1 MDVNSSI
8 SLLSH
13 IHTITAD
20 FITEK
25 LKERGFPD
33 FASSHGNI
41 LFQLSVNEKMTMS
54 ELAEKINR
62 DKSTTTVLVRK
73 LEAEDFITGEPDPAD
88 KRSRI
93 IFLTAKGKQFNNTAM
108 ELSKDL
114 LSTFYK
120 GFTEKEKETFF
131 QTLLK
136 IKENFKQS
144 ASTACL

>member
-8 SLLSH
+8 SLLSN

-20 FITEK
+20 FLIEK
-25 LKERGFPD
+25 LKEHGYPD

-41 LFQLSVNEKMTMS
+41 LFQLSVNEKMPMG
-54 ELAEKINR
+54 ELSEKINR

-73 LEAEDFITGEPDPAD
+73 LESEGFISGEPDPSD

-93 IFLTAKGKQFNNTAM
+93 IYLTDKGKQFNKTAH
-108 ELSKDL
+108 ELSSEL

-120 GFTEKEKETFF
+120 GFTEEEKDKFF

-136 IKENFKQS
+136 IKENFQQS
-144 ASTACL
+144 ASTACI

>member
-20 FITEK
+20 FLIEK
-25 LKERGFPD
+25 LKERGYPD

-41 LFQLSVNEKMTMS
+41 LFQLSVNEKMTMG
-54 ELAEKINR
+54 ELSEKINR

-73 LEAEDFITGEPDPAD
+73 LEKDGFITGDAAPND

-93 IFLTAKGKQFNNTAM
+93 IYLTEKGRQFNATAQ
-108 ELSKDL
+108 ELSSDL
-114 LSTFYK
+114 LGTFFK
-120 GFTEKEKETFF
+120 GFTENEKEEFF
-131 QTLLK
+131 NTLLR
-136 IKENFKQS
+136 IKKNFVY
-144 ASTACL
+144 LY

>member
-8 SLLSH
+8 SLLSQ
-13 IHTITAD
+13 IHSITAD
-20 FITEK
+20 FLTEK

-41 LFQLSVNEKMTMS
+41 LFQLSINEQMTMG
-54 ELAEKINR
+54 ELSQKINR

-73 LEAEDFITGEPDPAD
+73 LETEGFITGKPDPAD

-93 IFLTAKGKQFNNTAM
+93 IFLTEKGKQFNSIAM

-114 LSTFYK
+114 LDTFYN
-120 GFTEKEKETFF
+120 GFTEEEKDIFF
-131 QTLLK
+131 HTLLR
-136 IKENFKQS
+136 IKNNFN
-144 ASTACL
+144 

>member
-13 IHTITAD
+13 IHSITAD
-20 FITEK
+20 FLTQK
-25 LKERGFPD
+25 LSERGFPE

-41 LFQLSVNEKMTMS
+41 LFQLSVNEKMNMG
-54 ELAEKINR
+54 ELAERINR

-73 LEAEDFITGEPDPAD
+73 LEAEGFLTGTPDPSD

-93 IFLTAKGKQFNNTAM
+93 IFLTPKGKQFNKTAKA
-108 ELSKDL
+108 LSEEL

-120 GFTEKEKETFF
+120 GFSEQEKEDFF
-131 QTLLK
+131 HSLLK
-136 IKENFKQS
+136 IQENFKN
-144 ASTACL
+144 

>member
-8 SLLSH
+8 SLLSN
-13 IHTITAD
+13 IHSITAD
-20 FITEK
+20 FLTEK

-41 LFQLSVNEKMTMS
+41 LFQLSVNEKMPMG

-73 LEAEDFITGEPDPAD
+73 LEAEGFITGEPDPAD

-93 IFLTAKGKQFNNTAM
+93 IFLTAKGKQFNNTAT

-120 GFTEKEKETFF
+120 GFDEKEKHLFYEF
-131 QTLLK
+131 LLK
-136 IKENFKQS
+136 IRDNFK
-144 ASTACL
+144 

>member
-20 FITEK
+20 FLIEK
-25 LKERGFPD
+25 LKERGYPD

-41 LFQLSVNEKMTMS
+41 LFQLSVNEKMTMG
-54 ELAEKINR
+54 ELSEKINR

-73 LEAEDFITGEPDPAD
+73 LEKDGFITGDADPND

-93 IFLTAKGKQFNNTAM
+93 IYLTEKGKQFNATAQ
-108 ELSKDL
+108 ELSSDL
-114 LSTFYK
+114 LGTFFK
-120 GFTEKEKETFF
+120 GFTENEKEEFF
-131 QTLLK
+131 KTLLR
-136 IKENFKQS
+136 IKKNFV
-144 ASTACL
+144 

>member
-8 SLLSH
+8 SLLSN

-20 FITEK
+20 FLIEK

-41 LFQLSVNEKMTMS
+41 LFQLSVNEKMTMGD
-54 ELAEKINR
+54 LAEKINR

-73 LEAEDFITGEPDPAD
+73 LESEGFITGEPDPSD

-93 IFLTAKGKQFNNTAM
+93 IFLTEKGKQFNTIAQD
-108 ELSKDL
+108 LSKEL
-114 LSTFYK
+114 LTTFYK
-120 GFTEKEKETFF
+120 GFTEEEKTTFLEF
-131 QTLLK
+131 LLK
-136 IKENFKQS
+136 IKNDFQN
-144 ASTACL
+144 TN

>member
-1 MDVNSSI
+1 MPM
-8 SLLSH
+8 
-13 IHTITAD
+13 
-20 FITEK
+20 
-25 LKERGFPD
+25 G
-33 FASSHGNI
+33 
-41 LFQLSVNEKMTMS
+41 

-73 LEAEDFITGEPDPAD
+73 LEAEGFITGEPDPAD

-120 GFTEKEKETFF
+120 GFDEKEKHLFYEF
-131 QTLLK
+131 LLK
-136 IKENFKQS
+136 IRDNFK
-144 ASTACL
+144 

>member
-41 LFQLSVNEKMTMS
+41 LFQLSVNEKMTMG
-54 ELAEKINR
+54 ELSEKINR

-73 LEAEDFITGEPDPAD
+73 LEAEGFITGEADPAD

-93 IFLTAKGKQFNNTAM
+93 IYLTAKGKQFNNTAM
-108 ELSKDL
+108 ELSKEL
-114 LSTFYK
+114 LGTFYK
-120 GFTEKEKETFF
+120 GFTDEEKNNFF
-131 QTLLK
+131 QTLLR
-136 IKENFKQS
+136 IKENFR
-144 ASTACL
+144 